1 MSGRRTSAAT
11 KRTTR
16 VTAQFAQRAGRD
28 RINGVNGTSVRP
40 QTIPSSTGIDSSSV
54 IHILDKRRYRAS
66 IDVLR
71 MPTRR
76 PTREPF
82 HPCPVAVLKDQEA

>member
-1 MSGRRTSAAT
+1 MSSRRTSTAT
-11 KRTTR
+11 KRITRGTALFARRLNRELSDPLTDTTAR
-16 VTAQFAQRAGRD
+16 L
-28 RINGVNGTSVRP
+28 

-54 IHILDKRRYRAS
+54 IHILDKRRYLAS
-66 IDVLR
+66 VDVLR

>member
-1 MSGRRTSAAT
+1 MSTRRVSATLARITRCAASAA
-11 KRTTR
+11 RHVERDLNDR
-16 VTAQFAQRAGRD
+16 VAEANLRL
-28 RINGVNGTSVRP
+28 

-54 IHILDKRRYRAS
+54 IHILDKRRYRVCD
-66 IDVLR
+66 DVLR

>member
-1 MSGRRTSAAT
+1 MSSRRTPTAT
-11 KRTTR
+11 KRIARGTEQLER
-16 VTAQFAQRAGRD
+16 RAGRD
-28 RINGVNGTSVRP
+28 RINGVNGTTMRFR
-40 QTIPSSTGIDSSSV
+40 TTPSSTSIDPSSV

-66 IDVLR
+66 VDVLR

>member
-1 MSGRRTSAAT
+1 MSTRRVSATIA
-11 KRTTR
+11 RITR
-16 VTAQFAQRAGRD
+16 CAASAPRHVERGLND
-28 RINGVNGTSVRP
+28 RVAEANLRLRI
-40 QTIPSSTGIDSSSV
+40 IPSSTGIDSSSV
-54 IHILDKRRYRAS
+54 IHILDKRRYLAS
-66 IDVLR
+66 VDVLR